1 MNNTVFLKMDR
12 SLFNEIL
19 SLGIDIRDCVLEP
32 VKKNIKKKKKMT
44 ETEYI
49 TSTKANKEALDQSL
63 DDLKNGRVTE
73 FKIVNGVLQEV

>member
-1 MNNTVFLKMDR
+1 MNNTVLLQLDR
-12 SLFNEIL
+12 NLFNDIL
-19 SLGIDIRDCVLEP
+19 SAGFNIKDYVLEP
-32 VKKNIKKKKKMT
+32 VKNIKKKKKMT

-63 DDLKNGRVTE
+63 DDIKNGRVTE

>member
-1 MNNTVFLKMDR
+1 
-12 SLFNEIL
+12 
-19 SLGIDIRDCVLEP
+19 
-32 VKKNIKKKKKMT
+32 MT

-63 DDLKNGRVTE
+63 DDIKNGRLTE

>member
-1 MNNTVFLKMDR
+1 MNNTVLLQLDR
-12 SLFNEIL
+12 NLFNDIL
-19 SLGIDIRDCVLEP
+19 SAGFNIKDYVLEP
-32 VKKNIKKKKKMT
+32 VKNIKKKKKMT

-63 DDLKNGRVTE
+63 DDIKNGRLTE

>member
-1 MNNTVFLKMDR
+1 MNNTVLLQLDR
-12 SLFNEIL
+12 NLFNEIL

-32 VKKNIKKKKKMT
+32 VKNIKKKKKMT

-63 DDLKNGRVTE
+63 DDIKNGRVIE
-73 FKIVNGVLQEV
+73 MNIEDF